1 MNLSFAGERV
11 LAVVAHPD
19 DAEILCAG
27 TLLRARADGATIGV
41 CVLCQGDKGQPSKTI
56 ANLAKTRAAEMRTSA
71 KLLGAELFL
80 GGTPDGTLTDSR
92 ELRLKVVEVLRPF
105 NPTLLLAHSPED
117 YHPDHRAGSALAEAA
132 SWFSA
137 SRGHKT
143 LSAALSQ
150 PPAIWWMDTLN
161 MIAFNPSFYIDI
173 STFAEQKHAALAC
186 HKSQLSRA
194 NDQDFFSLQ
203 ELIRQQMRTRGM
215 QAGVV
220 AAEAFRPHFAFKRGT
235 AF

>member
-27 TLLRARADGATIGV
+27 TLLRAAADGATVGV
-41 CVLCQGDKGQPSKTI
+41 FVLCQGDKGQPSRAI
-56 ANLAKTRAAEMRTSA
+56 ANLAKTRATEMRASA

-80 GGTPDGTLTDSR
+80 GGAPDGTLADTR
-92 ELRLKVVEVLRPF
+92 ELRLKVVEVLRQF
-105 NPTLLLAHSPED
+105 KPTFVLAHSPED
-117 YHPDHRAGSALAEAA
+117 YHPDHRAVSALAEAA

-143 LSAALSQ
+143 RSPALPQ
-150 PPAIWWMDTLN
+150 APAIWWMDTLN
-161 MIAFNPSFYIDI
+161 MIGFNPGFYIDI
-173 STFAEQKHAALAC
+173 SRFAERKHAALAC

-220 AAEAFRPHFAFKRGT
+220 AAEAFRAHFAFKRGT